1 MPESAQD
8 YYDRVLAATDADG
21 RLPLAVEA
29 MPGWDIFPYELD
41 SLRLKP
47 LQPLLER
54 EPDRQGEDPA
64 SCRCAQGQ
72 PSEGVIWSDEHWR
85 VSAERS
91 GLPITAVLVSREHH
105 DLADLP
111 AELASEFG
119 RLLVVIAAAI
129 EALPSVGR
137 AHLGRY
143 GDGGA
148 HLHVFLFGRPARAG
162 QFRGSPLLD
171 WEENLPKIPVTV
183 AAEREVRRRPDR
195 GDLRWARA
203 HPGSWRS
210 GGPIDSGS
218 SRGLKPIVRRAS

>member
-8 YYDRVLAATDADG
+8 FYDRILAAADADG
-21 RLPLAVEA
+21 RLTLAVEA

-72 PSEGVIWSDEHWR
+72 PSEGVIWSDEHWT

-91 GLPITAVLVSREHH
+91 GLPITAVLVSREHY

-111 AELASEFG
+111 AELALS
-119 RLLVVIAAAI
+119 LIHI
-129 EALPSVGR
+129 
-137 AHLGRY
+137 
-143 GDGGA
+143 
-148 HLHVFLFGRPARAG
+148 
-162 QFRGSPLLD
+162 
-171 WEENLPKIPVTV
+171 
-183 AAEREVRRRPDR
+183 
-195 GDLRWARA
+195 
-203 HPGSWRS
+203 
-210 GGPIDSGS
+210 
-218 SRGLKPIVRRAS
+218 

>member
-8 YYDRVLAATDADG
+8 YYDRILAATDADG

-72 PSEGVIWSDEHWR
+72 PSEGVIWSDEHWT

-91 GLPITAVLVSREHH
+91 GLPITAVLVSREHY

-183 AAEREVRRRPDR
+183 AAENARFVADR
-195 GDLRWARA
+195 IVATYGGRA
-203 HPGSWRS
+203 HTPAA
-210 GGPIDSGS
+210 GGPED
-218 SRGLKPIVRRAS
+218 R

>member
-91 GLPITAVLVSREHH
+91 GLPITAVVVSREHH

-111 AELASEFG
+111 AELAREFG

-137 AHLGRY
+137 THVARY

-148 HLHVFLFGRPARAG
+148 HLHVFLFGRPLRAG
-162 QFRGSPLLD
+162 QLRGSTLID
-171 WEENLPKIPVTV
+171 WEENLPRVPDEV
-183 AAEREVRRRPDR
+183 AAENARFVADR
-195 GDLRWARA
+195 IVAAYGGHA
-203 HPGSWRS
+203 HTTAGA
-210 GGPIDSGS
+210 GPAD
-218 SRGLKPIVRRAS
+218 R

>member
-8 YYDRVLAATDADG
+8 YYDRILAAADADG

-111 AELASEFG
+111 A
-119 RLLVVIAAAI
+119 
-129 EALPSVGR
+129 
-137 AHLGRY
+137 
-143 GDGGA
+143 
-148 HLHVFLFGRPARAG
+148 
-162 QFRGSPLLD
+162 
-171 WEENLPKIPVTV
+171 
-183 AAEREVRRRPDR
+183 
-195 GDLRWARA
+195 
-203 HPGSWRS
+203 
-210 GGPIDSGS
+210 
-218 SRGLKPIVRRAS
+218 